1 MKEITT
7 RTEKIVLHP
16 SGVVVCT
23 VHKSIYMEIEDAIE
37 NIKAIKELS
46 VEKKVP
52 VVVDIQASK
61 GASKAC
67 REYFAGDEAAKVQ
80 SACVLLVSSPMSRLI
95 GNFFIGLNKTKFPTR
110 LFSDKDSAISWL
122 KTFLAS

>member
-7 RTEKIVLHP
+7 RTEKIALHP
-16 SGVVVCT
+16 SGIVICT
-23 VHKSIYMEIEDAIE
+23 VHKSIYMELEDSIE
-37 NIKAIKELS
+37 NMNAITELS
-46 VEKKVP
+46 EGKKVP
-52 VVVDIQASK
+52 VIVDIQASK

-67 REYFAGDEAAKVQ
+67 REYFASDEAAKVQ